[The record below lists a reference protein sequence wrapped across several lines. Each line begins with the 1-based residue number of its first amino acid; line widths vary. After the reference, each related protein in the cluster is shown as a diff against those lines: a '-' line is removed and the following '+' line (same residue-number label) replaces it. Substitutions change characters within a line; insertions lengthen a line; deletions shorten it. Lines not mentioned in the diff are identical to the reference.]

1 MPCTGTGWT
10 GTSRIQFCGQ
20 RLEAICPQTSY
31 WAGIR
36 HSSHETARVEPYEGW
51 AGQAQVDGKVW
62 GTLPAQQSPVS
73 QTPSLLLLQGS
84 WRNELR
90 RAILQRRAAVPST
103 LQLLHGYLRRG
114 QQNLDAHSVA
124 SLHPNDRL
132 VPDNL

>member
-1 MPCTGTGWT
+1 MHCTRTGWT

-36 HSSHETARVEPYEGW
+36 HSWHETARLEPYEGW

-62 GTLPAQQSPVS
+62 GTLPAQQSPS
-73 QTPSLLLLQGS
+73 SRTPSLLLL
-84 WRNELR
+84 R
-90 RAILQRRAAVPST
+90 
-103 LQLLHGYLRRG
+103 GYLRRG
-114 QQNLDAHSVA
+114 QQNLDAHSIA
-124 SLHPNDRL
+124 GLHPNDRL